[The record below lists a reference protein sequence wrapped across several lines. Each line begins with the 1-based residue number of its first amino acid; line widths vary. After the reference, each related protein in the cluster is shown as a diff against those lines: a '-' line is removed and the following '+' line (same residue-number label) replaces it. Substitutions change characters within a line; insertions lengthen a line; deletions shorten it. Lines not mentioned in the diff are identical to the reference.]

1 MARPTASHQHPD
13 FCQSAAAATTE
24 VALPADDAI
33 DQWLGL
39 HLQRL
44 YGDVL
49 DEPVPER
56 FLHILWSL
64 HDPAAGAPGT
74 PP

>member
-13 FCQSAAAATTE
+13 FCQGATPGTAE

-33 DQWLGL
+33 DKWLGL

-56 FLHILWSL
+56 LLRILWCL
-64 HDPAAGAPGT
+64 PDPAADALGT

>member
-13 FCQSAAAATTE
+13 FCQGAAPGQAE
-24 VALPADDAI
+24 VALPAEDAI
-33 DQWLGL
+33 DKWLGL

-56 FLHILWSL
+56 FIRIIWRMHEQ
-64 HDPAAGAPGT
+64 AADEPGT